1 MYRSYLA
8 FWLGVP
14 QKRLNQRFLQRFP
27 DAPMAD
33 FAALRRTMVDTQV
46 RPADVTDRVI
56 IQAMLETPRELF
68 VPQSSSGLAYLDLDL
83 QVGDGRR
90 LLKPM
95 VLAKMLQALNIAPGD
110 RALDVGCSTGYAAAL
125 LSQLAASVVALE
137 EDEGLLRV
145 AIKTLA
151 RTVNVEVV
159 KGLLVDGYSATAPYD
174 AILVEGCIEIEPER
188 LCRQL
193 ADGGRLVCIHGTGPA
208 TKATLYRRDLD
219 DVTSQSI
226 FDASGPA
233 LPGFAKPAAFV
244 F

>member
-1 MYRSYLA
+1 
-8 FWLGVP
+8 
-14 QKRLNQRFLQRFP
+14 
-27 DAPMAD
+27 MAD

-46 RPADVTDRVI
+46 RPADVTDRLLI
-56 IQAMLETPRELF
+56 HAMLEVPRELF
-68 VPQSSSGLAYLDLDL
+68 VPQSSAGLAYLDLDL
-83 QVGDGRR
+83 PVGGDGRR

-95 VLAKMLQALNIAPGD
+95 VLAKMLQALNIVPED
-110 RALDVGCSTGYAAAL
+110 RALDVGCATGYAAAL

-137 EDEGLLRV
+137 DDEALVR
-145 AIKTLA
+145 AARTTLA
-151 RTVNVEVV
+151 RTGNVEVV
-159 KGLLVDGYSATAPYD
+159 QGRMVDGYQEAAPYD
-174 AILVEGCIEIEPER
+174 VILVEGCIEIEPER
-188 LCRQL
+188 LCQQL

-226 FDASGPA
+226 FDASGPS